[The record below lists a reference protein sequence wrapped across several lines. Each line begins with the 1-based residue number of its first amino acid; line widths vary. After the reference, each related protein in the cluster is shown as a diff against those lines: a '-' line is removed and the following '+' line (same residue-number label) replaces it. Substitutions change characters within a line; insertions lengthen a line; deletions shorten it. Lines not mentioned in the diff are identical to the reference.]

1 MVMRVLQAEEQH
13 MQMHR
18 GINSIVCL
26 RLTEI
31 VSQCEILEHRMHGG
45 VVRSEARRA
54 RVKL

>member
-13 MQMHR
+13 MQTQKVLNYM
-18 GINSIVCL
+18 VYL

-45 VVRSEARRA
+45 VMRCEARRA
-54 RVKL
+54 GIKL